1 MMGVATMFEKGR
13 RYVARIHLV
22 GPEAM
27 FGRAVDVAR
36 KLEDA
41 GFSALEVTGQPQKGA
56 QRTDRFSDGD
66 TYWASG
72 TFARP
77 TAVVELPTQVTEV
90 WPLVGPVKTA
100 PAALV
105 KRPATSLL
113 QQMNEPVQ
121 VPKWALAAAI
131 GYLLY
136 TESKTPRRR

>member
-1 MMGVATMFEKGR
+1 MIGVATTFEKGR

-41 GFSALEVTGQPQKGA
+41 GFSELAVTGQPQKGA
-56 QRTDRFSDGD
+56 QRTDRFADGD

-77 TAVVELPTQVTEV
+77 TAVVELPMQVTEV
-90 WPLVGPVKTA
+90 WPLVGPVKPA
-100 PAALV
+100 AAALV
-105 KRPATSLL
+105 SRPATPLL
-113 QQMNEPVQ
+113 QQMKQPIQ
-121 VPKWALAAAI
+121 VPKWALLLGA

-136 TESKTPRRR
+136 LESKTPRRR